1 MNFSF
6 QENILFMDSWP
17 ALKTPDHVDDTVLV
31 ELCSSIGIT
40 LQELMSNV
48 GSLREKLHKHPKVF
62 HDKARNV
69 FEVMNIL
76 CGELTSQ
83 KNSVEA
89 LKRDVAR
96 LESSEREKDLDN
108 VVLRR
113 NIVLLY
119 EAAANSI
126 TEIEN
131 RKAALVGSNLVAG
144 DLEMTLNPATIG
156 EAGLP
161 FGGQNHLSSEEFIK
175 AIADKLLSTVK
186 DFAMMRT
193 EFEDGNLK
201 EMKITIAKMQRELQE
216 KDIQR
221 DRICSELVGQIK
233 EAEAA
238 ARRCSLDVQ
247 SAETRIFDMEQQVQ
261 AVKEERG
268 LLEERLKELR
278 DEQATFLE
286 SKDRVLAAKDQ
297 GQFCQV

>member
-1 MNFSF
+1 
-6 QENILFMDSWP
+6 MDSWP
-17 ALKTPDHVDDTVLV
+17 ALKTPDHADDTVIV

-126 TEIEN
+126 MEIEN

-186 DFAMMRT
+186 DFATMRT

-238 ARRCSLDVQ
+238 ARRYSLDVQ